1 MTTAVLALFAFF
13 LVIGTT
19 MTAVNTVLNTGSN
32 NAQALAADY
41 ELLIEEIESS
51 FDVISAT
58 ETTGGG
64 GSYIDVVITNDGKRS
79 YEDFSEWE
87 VTVRY
92 DQTGG
97 DDETVVF
104 TPYNS
109 TETDNTW
116 RDYTFWLDH
125 GNSVVEAIEPN
136 HLNQHEEM
144 VLRIHVV
151 PEVEATTTGEVTI
164 TSPTGQTAVI
174 YFTG

>member
-19 MTAVNTVLNTGSN
+19 MTAVNTVLNTGNS

-51 FDVISAT
+51 FEMVSAT
-58 ETTGGG
+58 ESAGGG
-64 GSYIDVVITNDGKRS
+64 GSYIDVVISNDGKRTFK
-79 YEDFSEWE
+79 EFDDWA

-92 DQTGG
+92 EQDG
-97 DDETVVF
+97 DSETVLLA
-104 TPYNS
+104 PYNS

-116 RDYTFWLDH
+116 RDYSFWLDH

-136 HLNQHEEM
+136 QLNQHEEM

-164 TSPTGQTAVI
+164 TSPTGQTGVI
-174 YFTG
+174 YFSG